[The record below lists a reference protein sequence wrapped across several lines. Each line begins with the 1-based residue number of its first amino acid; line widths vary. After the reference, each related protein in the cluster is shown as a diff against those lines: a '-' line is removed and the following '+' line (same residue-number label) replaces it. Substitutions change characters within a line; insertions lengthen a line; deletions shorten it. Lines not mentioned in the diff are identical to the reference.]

1 MPNRLKSHIRDAFD
15 AKSAPVL
22 DRNRIYIGI
31 GNYIEFGERPGRLVC
46 LDPTKE
52 GDISLELD
60 DGQGKGKPN
69 PNSGA
74 VWHCDRVNRTMATVA
89 IRDRLVIAPD
99 FSGLVH

>member
-1 MPNRLKSHIRDAFD
+1 
-15 AKSAPVL
+15 
-22 DRNRIYIGI
+22 
-31 GNYIEFGERPGRLVC
+31 
-46 LDPTKE
+46 
-52 GDISLELD
+52 LELD

-99 FSGLVH
+99 FSGLVHCLDADTGQLYWTHDLRAQNYSSPLIVGDRVYVADSDGDVCILGLAKEKRVIAQQ